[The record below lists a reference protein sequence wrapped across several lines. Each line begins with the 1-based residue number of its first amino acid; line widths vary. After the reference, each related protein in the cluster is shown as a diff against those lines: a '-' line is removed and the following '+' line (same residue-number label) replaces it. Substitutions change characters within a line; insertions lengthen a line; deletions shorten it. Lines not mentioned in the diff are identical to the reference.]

1 MKNLVLFC
9 LGIGIIGCGGIHGE
23 LANNTGVNRSVDLSG
38 AVFAWVDQSD
48 ADLVSWESPRLALAF
63 TGLSVDPADDLLAL
77 SGSKLADL
85 QLRFATGDVMAI
97 IVPDASRQSGSTT
110 LEAELVPGAFRCPP
124 LNQALINSQA
134 LACFSAAP
142 ETLDSAAEFDGFAP
156 IGRKAKLTLEL
167 DEGGRKTG
175 ETISG
180 SITLSV
186 ERLDSDSEQAVT
198 GNVTGTFSVELLGER
213 LAERNLLMLTGAQP

>member
-1 MKNLVLFC
+1 MKIRVLFC
-9 LGIGIIGCGGIHGE
+9 LCIGITACGGISGE
-23 LANNTGVNRSVDLSG
+23 LSNNTGVNRSIDLSG

-63 TGLSVDPADDLLAL
+63 TGLSLNPADDLLSL
-77 SGSKLADL
+77 TGSRLADL

-97 IVPDASRQSGSTT
+97 LVPDASRQTGSTT

-124 LNQALINSQA
+124 LNQALINSQS

-142 ETLDSAAEFDGFAP
+142 ETLDSSAEFDGFAP

-167 DEGGRKTG
+167 NEGGRQTG
-175 ETISG
+175 ENISG
-180 SITLSV
+180 TVTLVV
-186 ERLDSDSEQAVT
+186 ERLDSDPEQAVT
-198 GNVTGTFSVELLGER
+198 GSVTGSFSVSLLGER

>member
-9 LGIGIIGCGGIHGE
+9 LSIGITACGGISGE
-23 LANNTGVNRSVDLSG
+23 LGNNTGVNRSVDLSG

-48 ADLVSWESPRLALAF
+48 SDLVSWESPRLALAF
-63 TGLSVDPADDLLAL
+63 TGLALDPSDDLLSL
-77 SGSKLADL
+77 SGSTLADL

-97 IVPDASRQSGSTT
+97 LVPDASRQSGSQT

-124 LNQALINSQA
+124 LNQALINSQP

-142 ETLDSAAEFDGFAP
+142 ETLDSTAEFNGFAP
-156 IGRKAKLTLEL
+156 IGRKAKLTLTL
-167 DEGGRKTG
+167 NEGGRKTG
-175 ETISG
+175 ENISG
-180 SITLSV
+180 TITLSI

-198 GNVTGTFSVELLGER
+198 GTVTGSFSVSLLGER